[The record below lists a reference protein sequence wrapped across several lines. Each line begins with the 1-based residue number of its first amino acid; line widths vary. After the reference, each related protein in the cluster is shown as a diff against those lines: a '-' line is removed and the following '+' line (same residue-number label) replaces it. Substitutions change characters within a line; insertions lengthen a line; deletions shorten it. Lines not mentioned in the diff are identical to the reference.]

1 MPQLGPLE
9 LSLIL
14 LLILFI
20 FGVGKLPELGGL
32 LNRGI
37 REFRKSQAEL
47 EEQARSAQARKEAEK
62 EAERGAASA
71 KLPGE

>member
-32 LNRGI
+32 INKGI

-47 EEQARSAQARKEAEK
+47 EEQARSIQAQEEAEK
-62 EAERGAASA
+62 EAE
-71 KLPGE
+71 

>member
-9 LSLIL
+9 LVLIL

-32 LNRGI
+32 INKGI

-47 EEQARSAQARKEAEK
+47 EEQARSIQAQKEATE
-62 EAERGAASA
+62 EAE
-71 KLPGE
+71 

>member
-9 LSLIL
+9 LALIL
-14 LLILFI
+14 LLVLFI

-32 LNRGI
+32 FNKGI

-47 EEQARSAQARKEAEK
+47 EEQARSVQAQKEAEK
-62 EAERGAASA
+62 EAE
-71 KLPGE
+71 

>member
-32 LNRGI
+32 VNKGI

-47 EEQARSAQARKEAEK
+47 DEQARSVQAEK
-62 EAERGAASA
+62 EATEEA
-71 KLPGE
+71 E

>member
-32 LNRGI
+32 VNKGI

-47 EEQARSAQARKEAEK
+47 EEQAWSVQAQKEAEK
-62 EAERGAASA
+62 KAE
-71 KLPGE
+71 

>member
-9 LSLIL
+9 LGLIL
-14 LLILFI
+14 LVVVFI

-32 LNRGI
+32 FNKGI

-47 EEQARSAQARKEAEK
+47 DEQARSVQARKEATEG
-62 EAERGAASA
+62 AE
-71 KLPGE
+71 

>member
-14 LLILFI
+14 LLVVFV
-20 FGVGKLPELGGL
+20 FGMGKLPELGGL
-32 LNRGI
+32 VHKGI

-47 EEQARSAQARKEAEK
+47 DEQARSIQAQNEAEK
-62 EAERGAASA
+62 EAE
-71 KLPGE
+71 

>member
-32 LNRGI
+32 INKGI

-47 EEQARSAQARKEAEK
+47 EEQARSIQAQKEATE
-62 EAERGAASA
+62 EAE
-71 KLPGE
+71 

>member
-32 LNRGI
+32 INKGI

-47 EEQARSAQARKEAEK
+47 EEQAKSIQAQKEAEK
-62 EAERGAASA
+62 EAE
-71 KLPGE
+71 